1 MYIYVFI
8 IIILQ
13 GDAVNRYQ
21 PMHNKRKEKG
31 KKKKKKPQ
39 SLEVSEDQHNSAP
52 WIKGTG
58 RTVIFNWCKLFT
70 ILCSFTNSLFQGESM
85 WSSVS
90 LILRSRSQKAT

>member
-31 KKKKKKPQ
+31 KKKKKNPKAWKYQKISTTVLPGLREQ
-39 SLEVSEDQHNSAP
+39 AELSFLIGANYSPFSAVSQTVCFKGKICGAPSA
-52 WIKGTG
+52 
-58 RTVIFNWCKLFT
+58 
-70 ILCSFTNSLFQGESM
+70 
-85 WSSVS
+85 
-90 LILRSRSQKAT
+90 

>member
-31 KKKKKKPQ
+31 KKNKPKAWKYQ
-39 SLEVSEDQHNSAP
+39 KISTTVLPGLREQAELSFLIGANYSPFSAALQTVCF
-52 WIKGTG
+52 KGKVCG
-58 RTVIFNWCKLFT
+58 AL
-70 ILCSFTNSLFQGESM
+70 S
-85 WSSVS
+85 
-90 LILRSRSQKAT
+90 A